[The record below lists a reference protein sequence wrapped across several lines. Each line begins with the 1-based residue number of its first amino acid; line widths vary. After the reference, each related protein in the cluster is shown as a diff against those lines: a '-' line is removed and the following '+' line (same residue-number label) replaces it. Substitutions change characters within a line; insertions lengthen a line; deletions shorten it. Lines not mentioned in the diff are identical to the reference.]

1 MSSPRGPGGR
11 GLSAAGAV
19 AEAAP
24 VGRLGWSRSAPGAGG
39 RAADGA
45 APRPPRFPARRPS
58 RPRLPLPA
66 AASPADEEPPAPR
79 ALRQSRQTLPPPAS
93 GSASSTRVP
102 WAARLSSLSASSQQ
116 VFWGAILPEGPGA
129 VWTPAASAGAGAEAG
144 RPGSKSP
151 RAGGQSG
158 ASLRGCAK
166 VCAHLFLGGCAPLEI
181 LGGAGPRG

>member
-1 MSSPRGPGGR
+1 MGGVCPRQARWRRRPRSGGWDGAEARRAPEDAQLTEPRRVRLSSP
-11 GLSAAGAV
+11 
-19 AEAAP
+19 
-24 VGRLGWSRSAPGAGG
+24 
-39 RAADGA
+39 
-45 APRPPRFPARRPS
+45 RRPS

-166 VCAHLFLGGCAPLEI
+166 VCAHLFLG
-181 LGGAGPRG
+181 